1 MSKEKQSGGIGFLGL
16 LTIAFIVLKLCAV
29 IDWSWWWVLSPTLIP
44 LGFALLGMVILLFI
58 RIFTAGK

>member
-29 IDWSWWWVLSPTLIP
+29 IDWSWWWVLSPILIP
-44 LGFALLGMVILLFI
+44 LGFALLGMVILLFL

>member
-29 IDWSWWWVLSPTLIP
+29 IDWSWWWVLSPKLIP
-44 LGFALLGMVILLFI
+44 LGFALLGMVILLFL